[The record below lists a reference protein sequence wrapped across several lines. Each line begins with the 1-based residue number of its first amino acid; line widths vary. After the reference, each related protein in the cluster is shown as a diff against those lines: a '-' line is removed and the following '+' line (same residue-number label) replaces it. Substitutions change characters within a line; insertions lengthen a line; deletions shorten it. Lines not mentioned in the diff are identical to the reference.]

1 MEDARNRNSMS
12 INCSFLFYVM
22 QYCIYAKDNNTMRT
36 VLVLFCIIMFCF
48 NNNEIKIYGLQRFV
62 YCIWSWHVATR

>member
-36 VLVLFCIIMFCF
+36 VLVLFSFDIFKRKGDRNLC
-48 NNNEIKIYGLQRFV
+48 L
-62 YCIWSWHVATR
+62 